1 MKTYLGID
9 LGGTNVRVAKVTR
22 DGIVLAE
29 VKRPSLAQEGPRRV
43 MDNMM
48 EMIREIPGYT
58 ECEGIGVGVPG
69 PVDTINGKMLMATN
83 LPGFE
88 LYPIAAE
95 LT

>member
-1 MKTYLGID
+1 
-9 LGGTNVRVAKVTR
+9 
-22 DGIVLAE
+22 
-29 VKRPSLAQEGPRRV
+29 

-88 LYPIAAE
+88 LYPIAAGADAKFQHAG
-95 LT
+95 LRR

>member
-1 MKTYLGID
+1 M
-9 LGGTNVRVAKVTR
+9 VRVAKVTR

-29 VKRPSLAQEGPRRV
+29 VKRPSLAQEGPRKV

-69 PVDTINGKMLMATN
+69 PVDTINGKAGATN
-83 LPGFE
+83 LRV
-88 LYPIAAE
+88 LNNIR
-95 LT
+95 LRRN